1 MKIDDQYN
9 FVFAA
14 VYGDDLD
21 HADHVVKIQIVANS
35 VGSARVDANTFA
47 ELNLERGW
55 TEIVFIG
62 DVPVSEPF

>member
-1 MKIDDQYN
+1 MQRDDQWL

-21 HADHVVKIQIVANS
+21 HADRIVKIPIIART

-47 ELNLERGW
+47 ERNLERGW
-55 TEIVFIG
+55 TEIVFLG
-62 DVPVSEPF
+62 DACVSEPF

>member
-1 MKIDDQYN
+1 VRDDRRT

-21 HADHVVKIQIVANS
+21 HADRVVKIPIVANT

-47 ELNLERGW
+47 ERNLERGW

-62 DVPVSEPF
+62 DALVSEPF

>member
-21 HADHVVKIQIVANS
+21 HADRVVKIDVTSSTI
-35 VGSARVDANTFA
+35 GSARVDANTFA
-47 ELNLERGW
+47 ERHLERGW
-55 TEIVFIG
+55 TEIVFVG
-62 DVPVSEPF
+62 DTAVSEPF